1 MKHLILVFAL
11 ALMAL
16 PAFAQQAPN
25 DVIAQAAKE
34 LDQALSKRKA
44 ELAGDRQALYDL
56 IDKIL
61 LPRFDRKYSAQLVL
75 GSNWR
80 DASDDQKK
88 RFIDAFYRHL
98 MQQYAD
104 GALDFDL
111 SKVEI
116 LPFRGSPSDPRAMV
130 RTIVTLD
137 DGKKV
142 PVDYAMVKRD
152 EGWMMFDVTIEGIS
166 YVRNFRAE
174 LNSEIHATSLDAVIE
189 RLESDIENKSGNG
202 AADSGKR

>member
-1 MKHLILVFAL
+1 MKQLIVACAFLVMSFSAL
-11 ALMAL
+11 A
-16 PAFAQQAPN
+16 QAPN
-25 DVIAQAAKE
+25 DVVAQAAKQ
-34 LDQALSKRKA
+34 LDDALSARKA
-44 ELAGDRQALYDL
+44 ELAKDKQALYDL

-75 GSNWR
+75 GRHWR
-80 DASDDQKK
+80 DASDEQKQ

-111 SKVEI
+111 SKIEI
-116 LPFRGSPSDPRAMV
+116 LPFRGNPADERTTV

-152 EGWMMFDVTIEGIS
+152 KEWLMFDVTIEGIS

-174 LNSEIHATSLDAVIE
+174 LDSEIRTTSLDAVIE
-189 RLESDIENKSGNG
+189 RLESDVDDEPAPAAREAG
-202 AADSGKR
+202 AQ